1 MEKRDK
7 RIDFDNVKVLIQDNQ
22 QKYLVGRRYDT
33 KFKYSTLGGHRERG
47 EDILQTMSRELQEET
62 SGVLKIRKEGD
73 RYFLSDQKFK
83 YPIEITDVVQSG
95 KQIYVLIYI
104 PYDLE
109 QYIDGWKDQFSKNQE
124 QIIMDEIELL
134 RQRYPDVPFLQWLEY
149 FFKFKDDYSNKD
161 FEKVLS
167 NIGFGKTQIRK
178 LISEFEEIGY
188 FLEMDD
194 LELVSLKDLEA
205 SDGLYE
211 RNFVKML

>member
-1 MEKRDK
+1 MTDK
-7 RIDFDNVKVLIQDNQ
+7 IDFDNVKVLIQDIN

-33 KFKYSTLGGHRERG
+33 KFKYSTLGGHKERG

-62 SGVLKIRKEGD
+62 SGVLKILKEED
-73 RYFLSDQKFK
+73 RYFLADKKYK
-83 YPIEITDVVQSG
+83 YPIEISDIVQSG
-95 KQIYVLIYI
+95 KQIYILIYT

-109 QYIDGWKDQFSKNQE
+109 NYIDNWKIQFSKNQE
-124 QIIMDEIELL
+124 KIIMDEISQL
-134 RQRYPDVPFLQWLEY
+134 RERYPDVPVMQWFEY

-161 FEKVLS
+161 LNVVL
-167 NIGFGKTQIRK
+167 NNMGFNKIQIRK

-194 LELVSLKDLEA
+194 LELVGLKDLQEA
-205 SDGLYE
+205 NGLFE

>member
-1 MEKRDK
+1 MDK
-7 RIDFDNVKVLIQDNQ
+7 RIDFDNVKVMIQDNQ
-22 QKYLVGRRYDT
+22 QNYLVGRRYDT

-47 EDILQTMSRELQEET
+47 EDILQTLSRELQEET
-62 SGVLKIRKEGD
+62 SGVLKFRKEGE
-73 RYFLSDQKFK
+73 RYFLSDHKFK

-104 PYDLE
+104 PYDLD
-109 QYIDGWKDQFSKNQE
+109 QYMDGWKDQFSKNQE
-124 QIIMDEIELL
+124 KIIMNEIEYL

-161 FEKVLS
+161 FEKILL
-167 NIGFGKTQIRK
+167 NMGFGKTQIRK

>member
-1 MEKRDK
+1 MDK

-22 QKYLVGRRYDT
+22 QNYLVGRRYDT

-104 PYDLE
+104 PYDLD
-109 QYIDGWKDQFSKNQE
+109 QFINRWKDQFSKNQE
-124 QIIMDEIELL
+124 QIIMDEIEYL
-134 RQRYPDVPFLQWLEY
+134 RQRYPDVPFLQWMEY

-167 NIGFGKTQIRK
+167 NMGFGKTQIRK

-188 FLEMDD
+188 FFEMDD